1 MNPVEMLRERN
12 IAIQGRYGVE
22 RIGVFGSF
30 ARREEKQTSDVDILV
45 EFSRDRKTFDNYM
58 SLKYF
63 LQDLFGRGVDLV
75 TVQALKPR
83 LKEHILRGVVYA

>member
-1 MNPVEMLRERN
+1 MNPVAMLRERK
-12 IAIQGRYGVE
+12 IAIPDRYGVD

-30 ARREEKQTSDVDILV
+30 VRHEEKQTSDVDILV
-45 EFSRDRKTFDNYM
+45 EFSRDRKTFDHYM

-63 LQDLFGRGVDLV
+63 LQDLCGRGVDLV
-75 TVQALKPR
+75 TGQALKPR